1 MLNYNAG
8 TKSTFVCL
16 EKKMIRFWCTHSL
29 VLVNCLNECWLR
41 SLDILRQHSFRQFT
55 NTNESIGS
63 ASTLFPEHFDTKY
76 QMTLAYVR
84 LNIMHILIWFFPTNW
99 ICQMHLTYY
108 KFVSSTFNLCW
119 KKIRLYACYIQSNLC
134 KCHWQKILLCQS
146 DDQSYKNINQGR
158 YKFVIKSEVYLA
170 YSICWGKKS
179 HYMHVIHKFGYST

>member
-146 DDQSYKNINQGR
+146 VVWTQTVLPS
-158 YKFVIKSEVYLA
+158 VLA
-170 YSICWGKKS
+170 AWRLLI
-179 HYMHVIHKFGYST
+179 STTCRPGGFFLSLGGLIV